1 MSDLVFLPATEQL
14 RLMRSKQLSA
24 MELAEAYIA
33 QIERLN
39 PLLSALVD
47 FDPDRVRAQTKSV
60 RHGALEGLPVTIK
73 SSIAT
78 AGYRCEI
85 GSTLHRDDQ
94 PSSDAEAVAILRRQG
109 AVILGTTNCPEF
121 LMAYETDNALHGRT
135 RNPWSLE
142 YSAGGSSGGESSAI
156 AAGMSAAGLG
166 SDSGGS
172 VRIPAHFTG
181 ICALKPTSGRI
192 SAEGHLPPC
201 VGPFARLGAIG
212 PMARSIEDVSLL
224 FDILATPPSHPIAL
238 EEARR
243 IPIGYFD
250 QDGFATSPE
259 IRAAVNIAADAL
271 RAAGFQVTPFRPEGL
286 EDAQRLWSAFFVQC
300 GARFYGPTIAGK
312 QDALSRVFREFL
324 SLAEAQGPLSAEE
337 LLFAWAE
344 WDLLC
349 KRILDQMEQFPVL
362 LLPPCAVTA
371 FRHGERSWK
380 TDQGLVGYLDSMRYA
395 QWFNILGAPA
405 AVVPVS
411 QTSTGLPVNVQIA
424 GRPFEDERV
433 LAIAGVLDREFG
445 YRVPPAA
452 RAGAVFAPVGAV

>member
-14 RLMRSKQLSA
+14 RLMRSRQLSA
-24 MELAEAYIA
+24 MELAEAHIA

-39 PLLSALVD
+39 PLLGALVD
-47 FDPDRVRAQTKSV
+47 FDPDRVRAQARSV
-60 RHGALEGLPVTIK
+60 RAGSLAGLPVTIK

-85 GSTLHRDDQ
+85 GSTLHRDDR
-94 PSSDAEAVAILRRQG
+94 PSSDAEAVAMLRRHG
-109 AVILGTTNCPEF
+109 AIILGTTNCPEF
-121 LMAYETDNALHGRT
+121 LMAYETDNVLHGRT

-142 YSAGGSSGGESSAI
+142 HSAGGSSGGESSAI

-212 PMARSIEDVSLL
+212 PMARSIPDVSLL
-224 FDILATPPSHPIAL
+224 FDLLATPSMRPIAL

-250 QDGFATSPE
+250 HDGFATSPE
-259 IRAAVNIAADAL
+259 IRAAVEIAAETL
-271 RAAGFQVTPFRPEGL
+271 RSAGFQVKPFRPEGL
-286 EDAQRLWSAFFVQC
+286 EDAQRLWSIFFVQC

-312 QDALSRVFREFL
+312 HDALSPVFREFL
-324 SLAEAQGPLSAEE
+324 SLAEAKGPLSSED

-349 KRILDQMEQFPVL
+349 KRILDQMLQFPVL
-362 LLPPCAVTA
+362 LLPPCAMPA
-371 FRHGERSWK
+371 FRHGERSWN
-380 TDQGLVGYLDSMRYA
+380 TEQGQIGYLDSMRYA

-405 AVVPVS
+405 AVVPIS

-433 LAIAGVLDREFG
+433 LAIAAVLDREFG
-445 YRVPPAA
+445 YRVPPVA
-452 RAGAVFAPVGAV
+452 RPGAVFDCVGAP